1 MSIGLSNSTLGTEQS
16 NIEELIRNID
26 NNLINECIRVT
37 EKDLNEL
44 VDSVD
49 TMWIGITADEFKK
62 KVLND
67 QEKFINIL
75 HDVAER
81 MHQDI
86 AQMSSN
92 ISNADSYIAANMGI
106 APMSGDSDLE
116 PTSHYT
122 PMDYYDVD
130 HPKEHY
136 TPKDYNNLMEV
147 NGVMPT
153 SHYSPKDYYDL
164 DHPKEH
170 YTPMDYYDLDHP
182 KEHYTPM
189 DYDKEREFLSE
200 INAFQNQFKYG
211 YNPPIPLMNG
221 IVENKDIV
229 NILNDNNN
237 EDNGFNPIEYFFWA
251 SGTSFVNFVS
261 SGIEGFAEVGEH
273 IMDFCLAVNYNY
285 GTSIGSH
292 KYLNPMPKELYGLAA
307 ARAISTNYVSDCYD
321 SFYGDPDD
329 ENAFRNN
336 SYGFD
341 YIHGVGHFLG
351 GAGGKYV
358 GSALLQSIGFP
369 SVAADSII
377 GGVDA
382 YGKYVAKNLQSSN
395 CTLDEAMNAS
405 VAPAIIDA
413 AASGTASVI
422 SKSIDA
428 HLIDESEHITLT
440 SLGNYALDKGQKG
453 IIGYAAGEAED
464 DFVLHNKNQ
473 SAIDYNID
481 SRYKNTNAI
490 NVYEDKRFQ
499 SPTDKS

>member
-1 MSIGLSNSTLGTEQS
+1 MVIIMSIGLSNSTLGTEQS
-16 NIEELIRNID
+16 NIEELVRNID
-26 NNLINECIRVT
+26 NNLINECIRIT

-49 TMWIGITADEFKK
+49 TMWTGITADEFKK

-106 APMSGDSDLE
+106 APMSEGSGLE

-122 PMDYYDVD
+122 PMDYYDID

-136 TPKDYNNLMEV
+136 TPK
-147 NGVMPT
+147 
-153 SHYSPKDYYDL
+153 
-164 DHPKEH
+164 
-170 YTPMDYYDLDHP
+170 DYYDLDHP

-189 DYDKEREFLSE
+189 DYDKEREFFSE

-229 NILNDNNN
+229 NILNDNN
-237 EDNGFNPIEYFFWA
+237 EDNGFNLIEYFLWA

-273 IMDFCLAVNYNY
+273 VMDFCLAVNYNY

-307 ARAISTNYVSDCYD
+307 ARAISTNYVSNCYD

-341 YIHGVGHFLG
+341 VIHGVGHFLG
-351 GAGGKYV
+351 GVGGKYV